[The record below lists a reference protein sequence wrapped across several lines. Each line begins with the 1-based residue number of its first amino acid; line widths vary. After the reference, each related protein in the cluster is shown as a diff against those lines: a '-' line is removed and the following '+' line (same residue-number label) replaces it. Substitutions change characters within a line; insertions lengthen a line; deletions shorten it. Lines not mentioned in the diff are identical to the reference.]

1 MASENKIIIMYL
13 VMPGHIKNIS
23 MDYIKITGSY
33 NINNYVT
40 MAHIYGKIFSD
51 TQNILF
57 LYFYF
62 ILYSTCHCTR
72 KNVIGLALTQ
82 TVFAM

>member
-23 MDYIKITGSY
+23 MDYIKITGFY
-33 NINNYVT
+33 NINNYAT
-40 MAHIYGKIFSD
+40 MAHIYVKSFSD
-51 TQNILF
+51 IQNILF